1 MQLFEINR
9 IKINYCVLRCVMVIE
24 YWNFEFIWDLR
35 FVIWDLNNSIQE
47 NEVLLNQPGVYR
59 LHTRN

>member
-1 MQLFEINR
+1 
-9 IKINYCVLRCVMVIE
+9 MVIE